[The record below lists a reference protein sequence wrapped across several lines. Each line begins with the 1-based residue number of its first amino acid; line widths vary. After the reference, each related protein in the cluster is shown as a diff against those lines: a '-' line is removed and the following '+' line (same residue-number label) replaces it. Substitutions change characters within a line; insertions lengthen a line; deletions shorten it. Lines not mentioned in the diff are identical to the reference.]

1 MIYKII
7 FKIQNSKLKTA
18 VSWYLVQQILP
29 ISHLKKKNTQIHPI
43 LRIHFQNVIQITIC
57 HGLISKIEIR
67 STCIIIVVHGLI
79 PFVYR
84 AIVQYKNGG
93 QRSWLSESPS
103 CSYIL
108 LPGDSGRFQTS
119 DIQLFRSDYAFSATS
134 SSSMAPS
141 ANAKIMVSTGV
152 QSPARRMT
160 SRRVVTRSPGVVQCG
175 RLWVLDMEKIPLMLT
190 IFIFFKSC
198 RFS

>member
-1 MIYKII
+1 M
-7 FKIQNSKLKTA
+7 
-18 VSWYLVQQILP
+18 
-29 ISHLKKKNTQIHPI
+29 
-43 LRIHFQNVIQITIC
+43 
-57 HGLISKIEIR
+57 E
-67 STCIIIVVHGLI
+67 GLI

-93 QRSWLSESPS
+93 RGSWLSESPS

-119 DIQLFRSDYAFSATS
+119 DIQLFRSDYAFSTTS

-160 SRRVVTRSPGVVQCG
+160 SRRVVT
-175 RLWVLDMEKIPLMLT
+175 
-190 IFIFFKSC
+190 
-198 RFS
+198 